1 MDDLTLALSLTMGA
15 FIVPASAYCLYM
27 TVQLIREARR

>member
-1 MDDLTLALSLTMGA
+1 MDDLTLALAITMGA
-15 FIVPASAYCLYM
+15 FIAPAFAYCLYM